1 MRAGRDKDDVYTHGH
16 STAVVSQHS
25 SRTAEECAAFL
36 FPFITGKE
44 RLLDC
49 GCGPGSISC
58 DLAERVDHVTALD
71 REAKIVESAKALAV
85 ERGVSNVEIVVGDVY
100 DLDFPDDS
108 FDVAFANQVLQHLS
122 DPVAALREMGRVVK
136 PVGVV
141 AVRDADYASML
152 GHPGIRSRESVG
164 PGIRRWNDLYHAV
177 ARRNDAEPDAGRHLV
192 SWARQA
198 GFRLDQ
204 IRFTT
209 SVKQYDHQNEGER
222 RRWGRDWAARTMA
235 SSFGRQAVEYG
246 LATRE
251 DLRSIADAWNDFA
264 EDDACIFYYVNGEVV
279 VSVA

>member
-100 DLDFPDDS
+100 DLDFPDDF

-136 PVGVV
+136 PGGVV

-152 GHPGIRSRESVG
+152 GHPGSALAKASAPGFGDGTTSTTPWPGGTTPSRTPGDIWCLG
-164 PGIRRWNDLYHAV
+164 PGRR
-177 ARRNDAEPDAGRHLV
+177 
-192 SWARQA
+192 
-198 GFRLDQ
+198 
-204 IRFTT
+204 
-209 SVKQYDHQNEGER
+209 
-222 RRWGRDWAARTMA
+222 A
-235 SSFGRQAVEYG
+235 SDS
-246 LATRE
+246 TRSGS
-251 DLRSIADAWNDFA
+251 RPR
-264 EDDACIFYYVNGEVV
+264 
-279 VSVA
+279 

>member
-1 MRAGRDKDDVYTHGH
+1 M
-16 STAVVSQHS
+16 
-25 SRTAEECAAFL
+25 
-36 FPFITGKE
+36 
-44 RLLDC
+44 
-49 GCGPGSISC
+49 
-58 DLAERVDHVTALD
+58 
-71 REAKIVESAKALAV
+71 
-85 ERGVSNVEIVVGDVY
+85 
-100 DLDFPDDS
+100 
-108 FDVAFANQVLQHLS
+108 
-122 DPVAALREMGRVVK
+122 
-136 PVGVV
+136 
-141 AVRDADYASML
+141 
-152 GHPGIRSRESVG
+152 
-164 PGIRRWNDLYHAV
+164 
-177 ARRNDAEPDAGRHLV
+177 

-235 SSFGRQAVEYG
+235 ASFGRQAVVYG